1 MSEQNPNGTPQSAG
15 WSMGG
20 DSFPEVPP
28 VSPAN
33 QQPGYGQPG
42 YSSNGGFGAPV
53 APAHPGYVPTQP
65 GYAPSQPEYG
75 SAQPGY
81 GYGQP
86 AANSQPG
93 YGYGQP
99 GYGYANPGSNGTG
112 GPRNGAFTWAQA
124 KPGIVPIRP
133 LQLSD
138 LFSGSFSLLRY
149 NPKAVLG
156 IPALMIVV
164 GTILSSFLVVTSSG
178 ALVRGI
184 AEGDSDGFFAAFF
197 GFSAIPLMLASLLA
211 TGPLAIVTLEAVK
224 GRKISVGDTWKAFK
238 PRIWKYLAVTL
249 ITSILISV
257 LSVLTLIA
265 IVFAIATIPG
275 NTSVGILSAILFL
288 FIVVLI
294 TAFLMYAAYMK
305 FIFAG
310 PIVVTT
316 DLGVFASI
324 GRAWKLTNKRFLR
337 LLGTG
342 LLFMFV
348 VNLGLSLLSTPFTI
362 LLTLPLALSGSDP
375 TASGLIGVL
384 PLIFT
389 AFISF
394 LTVPLYAGF
403 HTLLY
408 VDQRIRLE
416 GYDIELLTSGELN

>member
-1 MSEQNPNGTPQSAG
+1 MSEQNPNGTPLSGG

-20 DSFPEVPP
+20 DSFPEVSP

-33 QQPGYGQPG
+33 QQPGYGQSG
-42 YSSNGGFGAPV
+42 HSGNGGYETPV
-53 APAHPGYVPTQP
+53 PPVHPGYAPTQP
-65 GYAPSQPEYG
+65 GYG
-75 SAQPGY
+75 STQPGY

-86 AANSQPG
+86 VTNSQPG
-93 YGYGQP
+93 YGYVQP
-99 GYGYANPGSNGTG
+99 GYGYGNPNTNGTG
-112 GPRNGAFTWAQA
+112 GAPRNGAFTWAQA

-133 LQLSD
+133 LQIGD
-138 LFSGSFSLLRY
+138 LFAGSFSLLRY

-164 GTILSSFLVVTSSG
+164 GTILSSFLAVTSSA
-178 ALVRGI
+178 ALVQGI
-184 AEGDSDGFFAAFF
+184 ADGNSDGFFAAFF
-197 GFSAIPLMLASLLA
+197 GFSVVPLMLASLLA

-238 PRIWKYLAVTL
+238 PRIWKYLAVTF
-249 ITSILISV
+249 ITGILISV
-257 LSVLTLIA
+257 LSVLALIA
-265 IVFAIATIPG
+265 IIVAIASIPG
-275 NTSVGILSAILFL
+275 NTNVGILSAMIFIFL
-288 FIVVLI
+288 IFLI

-316 DLGVFASI
+316 NLGVFASI

-337 LLGTG
+337 ILGTG

-348 VNLGLSLLSTPFTI
+348 VNFGLSLLSTPFTI
-362 LLTLPLALSGSDP
+362 LLTLPLALSGTDP